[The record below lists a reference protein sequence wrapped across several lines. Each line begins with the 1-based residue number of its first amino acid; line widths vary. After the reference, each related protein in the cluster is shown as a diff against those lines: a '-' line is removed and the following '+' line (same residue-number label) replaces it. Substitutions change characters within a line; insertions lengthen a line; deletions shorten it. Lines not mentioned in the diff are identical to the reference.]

1 MPGWNSVQGSAHK
14 CLCSW
19 SQVLL
24 ISHCP
29 SRTEPPPAPAL
40 RDPGLLSAASALL
53 LSQKWGVPMQ
63 KKPDRNIHTVNS
75 QETQRQSKL
84 QQGGGKKKDQ
94 VFLSEQQLSSCT
106 WRPAAIFNK
115 MLLFNIVYCQQPMV
129 IFSWTMHTQASKSLS
144 LSLKLGRIFSRTP
157 QWHYL
162 TPPSHSSVIT
172 ATSPEICSQEFGDTA
187 TQNSLYSW
195 VFLTE
200 KVICT
205 NKSLICILR
214 NPSIKPRKGQWI

>member
-1 MPGWNSVQGSAHK
+1 MFVLPVPGAKYSPLSLVHQG
-14 CLCSW
+14 
-19 SQVLL
+19 Q
-24 ISHCP
+24 SH
-29 SRTEPPPAPAL
+29 L
-40 RDPGLLSAASALL
+40 QLL
-53 LSQKWGVPMQ
+53 LSGILSYSQQLQFLSSPKKWGFPVQ
-63 KKPDRNIHTVNS
+63 KILTETSTHS
-75 QETQRQSKL
+75 QQPSPETSKAVTR
-84 QQGGGKKKDQ
+84 GWEKKKDQ

-106 WRPAAIFNK
+106 WSPAAIFNK

-144 LSLKLGRIFSRTP
+144 LSLKLGRIF
-157 QWHYL
+157 QELHND
-162 TPPSHSSVIT
+162 IT
-172 ATSPEICSQEFGDTA
+172 SLPLPTAHLSQQQHPLKYVPKSLGDTA

-214 NPSIKPRKGQWI
+214 NPSIKPTKGQWI